1 MDSYTQVLEIN
12 DRVLNQN
19 NLSTMHSLA
28 GSKLME
34 PRIKLIH
41 NQAHMHFFLVD
52 SAMQSI
58 FSL

>member
-19 NLSTMHSLA
+19 DLSTMHAPA

-41 NQAHMHFFLVD
+41 TSSTHAFF
-52 SAMQSI
+52 
-58 FSL
+58 FS